1 MTNTPMVPLPQ
12 SPEKNTDWISV
23 FVIPTEPPKVF
34 GESIKVAQ
42 IRARGDIEREKNMVT
57 RGAGKGRPAVMAAL
71 LQFLLGGGAPA
82 QGWLCTL
89 TSRQLCS
96 PIDDGSRLTSRQR
109 FGGKASHCLS
119 PFPPGQVRGDSC
131 QASTKGNFICSVIL
145 SISTVSQAGASG
157 AQGACSIKEKLRRPQ
172 TWYRPQPGMGD
183 PLQNGGSQTA
193 LCPRVTRGACY
204 GDLNLL
210 ALGACLLDLG
220 PAGTQSLPGF
230 HNWPKPGRASGH
242 TEGMWSS
249 GLWL

>member
-42 IRARGDIEREKNMVT
+42 IRARGDIEREKNMAT

-131 QASTKGNFICSVIL
+131 QASTKGNFICSVIF

-157 AQGACSIKEKLRRPQ
+157 SPRG
-172 TWYRPQPGMGD
+172 
-183 PLQNGGSQTA
+183 LQYKGEFKTSTNMVQATARNG
-193 LCPRVTRGACY
+193 
-204 GDLNLL
+204 
-210 ALGACLLDLG
+210 
-220 PAGTQSLPGF
+220 
-230 HNWPKPGRASGH
+230 
-242 TEGMWSS
+242 
-249 GLWL
+249 